1 MMATSGITKYNKNL
15 FFFFL
20 ANQQFT
26 LLFSNPD
33 TQGRLM
39 TTTNYNSN
47 SICTKLQ

>member
-1 MMATSGITKYNKNL
+1 MIATSGITNNKKL
-15 FFFFL
+15 LFFL

-47 SICTKLQ
+47 FICTKLQ